1 MSSTSRSIRGRLVAL
16 AVVTAGVSWLSAA
29 GHQAHADDGLCV
41 TGYRAAAKTG
51 AVAASVVKGTADVAK
66 AAGAA
71 GQTVRDLTRTG
82 GSAAITMAQA
92 GRLAG
97 VPCGRVAPGDEV
109 SRTVQ
114 RAAALLGLGGLARTD
129 GVLGIASGSALPG
142 MPNVIPDLSVLP
154 DLPGVP
160 PVPQVSRMLP
170 KVPKVGVLPG
180 GITDS
185 VGGVVDGVQP
195 RKAPAKSGPAA
206 RSGGGLGGA
215 DLAGITGL
223 AGNLLGGALLN

>member
-1 MSSTSRSIRGRLVAL
+1 MSTTPRSIRGRLVAL

-29 GHQAHADDGLCV
+29 GQQAHADDGLCV

-51 AVAASVVKGTADVAK
+51 AVAASVVKGAADVARS
-66 AAGAA
+66 AGAA

-82 GSAAITMAQA
+82 GSAAMTMAQA

-97 VPCGRVAPGDEV
+97 VPCGRVAPKDEV

-114 RAAALLGLGGLARTD
+114 RAAALLGLSGLARAD

-142 MPNVIPDLSVLP
+142 VPNVVPDLSLLP

-160 PVPQVSRMLP
+160 PVPRVSKVLP
-170 KVPKVGVLPG
+170 KVPKVAVVPR
-180 GITDS
+180 GISDS

-195 RKAPAKSGPAA
+195 QQAPAPKRKADDLGV
-206 RSGGGLGGA
+206 GGLSNITKLTGG
-215 DLAGITGL
+215 
-223 AGNLLGGALLN
+223 LLGGALLH

>member
-1 MSSTSRSIRGRLVAL
+1 MPTTPRSIRGRLVAL

-29 GHQAHADDGLCV
+29 GHQAHADDGVCV
-41 TGYRAAAKTG
+41 TGYRAAARTG
-51 AVAASVVKGTADVAK
+51 AVTASVVKGAADVAR

-71 GQTVRDLTRTG
+71 GRTARDLTRTG
-82 GSAAITMAQA
+82 GSAAMTMAQA

-97 VPCGRVAPGDEV
+97 VPCGRVAPADEV

-114 RAAALLGLGGLARTD
+114 RAAALLGLAGLARTD
-129 GVLGIASGSALPG
+129 GVLGVASGSALPG
-142 MPNVIPDLSVLP
+142 VPNVVPDLSVLP

-160 PVPQVSRMLP
+160 PVPRVSKALP
-170 KVPKVGVLPG
+170 KVPKVAVVPR

-195 RKAPAKSGPAA
+195 QQAPAPKRKADDLGV
-206 RSGGGLGGA
+206 GGLS
-215 DLAGITGL
+215 GITRLTG
-223 AGNLLGGALLN
+223 GLLGGALLH

>member
-1 MSSTSRSIRGRLVAL
+1 MTSRSIRGRLVAL

-41 TGYRAAAKTG
+41 AGYRAAAKTG
-51 AVAASVVKGTADVAK
+51 AVAASVVKGAADVARS
-66 AAGAA
+66 AGAA
-71 GQTVRDLTRTG
+71 QRTVRDLTRTG

-97 VPCGRVAPGDEV
+97 APCGRVAPGDEV

-114 RAAALLGLGGLARTD
+114 RAAAMLGLGGLARAD

-142 MPNVIPDLSVLP
+142 VPNVIPDLSVLP

-170 KVPKVGVLPG
+170 KVPKVGVVPG

-185 VGGVVDGVQP
+185 VGGVVEGVQP
-195 RKAPAKSGPAA
+195 RRTPAKSGP
-206 RSGGGLGGA
+206 
-215 DLAGITGL
+215 DLSILTGL
-223 AGNLLGGALLN
+223 TGNLLGGALLN